1 MSDQLWCADI
11 IRSNHQAQTYRL
23 SGDLQY
29 ALTID
34 EAGQRHLLHGLIVV
48 PLAPYIF
55 SKPRGTKE
63 DVLPPYG
70 VGYVKRVYRID
81 QPAAGQLT
89 PTRSQFID
97 YKYWPNATQKSVS
110 IYLQHDYSWLNKK
123 QIDADIAYW
132 QGQDSHR
139 PVPVNRL
146 WVLVSKYRIH
156 RHLKRI
162 AAYRKRH

>member
-1 MSDQLWCADI
+1 MKL
-11 IRSNHQAQTYRL
+11 
-23 SGDLQY
+23 
-29 ALTID
+29 
-34 EAGQRHLLHGLIVV
+34 
-48 PLAPYIF
+48 
-55 SKPRGTKE
+55 K
-63 DVLPPYG
+63 
-70 VGYVKRVYRID
+70 
-81 QPAAGQLT
+81 
-89 PTRSQFID
+89 
-97 YKYWPNATQKSVS
+97 KSVS

-132 QGQDSHR
+132 QSQDSHH